1 MIRTLLFAA
10 VAMVLGYTAR
20 GQAEELKVGI
30 ARDMPSVMVETADG
44 PVEISRI
51 QDQDHEITGDF
62 AKTSRACPPFC
73 IQPMTPAEGV
83 TTIGELEL
91 IAMLEDPEAL
101 VVDSRTVDWFAG
113 GSIPGAI
120 SLPYTQ
126 VGDRLSDLGCE
137 PDFDGWDCTNARRV
151 ALFCNGLWCGQS
163 PTAIRAMIAAGYP
176 AERIFYYRGGMQS
189 WRVLGLTVTGGEG

>member
-1 MIRTLLFAA
+1 MYRIVLFTVAA
-10 VAMVLGYTAR
+10 MLVGFSAR
-20 GQAEELKVGI
+20 GHAEDLAVGI
-30 ARDMPSVMVETADG
+30 ARDMPSVTVETVDG
-44 PVEISRI
+44 PVEIRRI
-51 QDQDHEITGDF
+51 QDTEHEITGDF

-91 IAMLEDPEAL
+91 IDMLKDPDAV
-101 VVDSRTVDWFAG
+101 VVDSRTVDWFLG

-126 VGDRLSDLGCE
+126 VGDRLTELGCE
-137 PDFDGWDCTNARRV
+137 PDFDGWDCENARRV

-189 WRVLGLTVTGGEG
+189 WRVLGLTVTGEE